1 MRIAVVGATGRIGAK
16 LTENLLAKGHSVKA
30 LSRGG
35 PALDALVAK
44 GAEPFLGSF
53 DTDEGELSTFFEDA
67 DAAFLMVK
75 TLWGAEDLH
84 GHYPAVALRFFDALR
99 DSPVKLTVSLT
110 AMGSELSGD
119 TGHFQ
124 GFHILDQILN
134 RLRDIKLV
142 HLQGGWFMQDLS
154 RWSDAIAQYHRI
166 GWTLEPHVKAPWAS
180 IEDIADFAAK
190 EFDTPTDQHRSVK
203 QLGIEY
209 TMTEIAAIIS
219 RALGREVDYRFV
231 DPSDREVETVFR
243 ERFGTLD
250 RWVYDKNTSAALN
263 DGRVKFLDDRP
274 TLPTAME
281 EFVKDTLTPLI
292 EKARTDG
299 VKPESFLRWS
309 SQKDGRSHP
318 AQDGTSAAR

>member
-1 MRIAVVGATGRIGAK
+1 MRIAVVGATGRIGTK

-44 GAEPFLGSF
+44 GAEPFVGSF
-53 DTDEGELSTFFEDA
+53 DTGDGELSKFFEDA

-75 TLWGAEDLH
+75 TLWTAEDFH

-99 DSPVKLTVSLT
+99 DSPVRFAVSLT
-110 AMGSELSGD
+110 GMGSELTGN

-142 HLQGGWFMQDLS
+142 HLQGGWFMDDLA
-154 RWSDAIAQYHRI
+154 RWADAIAQYDRI
-166 GWTLEPHVKAPWAS
+166 GFTLAPHVKAPWVS
-180 IEDIADFAAK
+180 IQDLAAFAAE
-190 EFDTPTDQHRSVK
+190 EFDTPPEEHRSVK
-203 QLGIEY
+203 QLGIDY
-209 TMTEIAAIIS
+209 SMPEIAAMIG

-231 DPSDREVETVFR
+231 DLTSHEVETVFR

-250 RWVYDKNTSAALN
+250 RWVYDKNTAAALN
-263 DGRVKFLDDRP
+263 DGRIKFRDDRP
-274 TLPTAME
+274 VLPTTME
-281 EFVKDTLTPLI
+281 DFVKDTLRPLI

-299 VKPESFLRWS
+299 VKPETFLTWS
-309 SQKDGRSHP
+309 SR
-318 AQDGTSAAR
+318 R

>member
-1 MRIAVVGATGRIGAK
+1 MRIAAVGATGRIGAK

-44 GAEPFLGSF
+44 GAEPFIGSF
-53 DTDEGELSTFFEDA
+53 DTGDGELSKFFEDA

-75 TLWGAEDLH
+75 TLWTAEDFH

-99 DSPVKLTVSLT
+99 DSPVRFAVSLT
-110 AMGSELSGD
+110 GMGSELSGN

-142 HLQGGWFMQDLS
+142 HLQGGWFMEDLS
-154 RWSDAIAQYHRI
+154 RWADAIAQYDRI
-166 GWTLEPHVKAPWAS
+166 GFTLAPHVKAPWVSVQDLA
-180 IEDIADFAAK
+180 AFAAK
-190 EFDTPTDQHRSVK
+190 EFDTPPEEHRSVK
-203 QLGIEY
+203 QLGIDY
-209 TMTEIAAIIS
+209 TMPEIAAMIG

-231 DPSDREVETVFR
+231 DPTSHAVETVFR

-250 RWVYDKNTSAALN
+250 RWVYDKNTAAALN
-263 DGRVKFLDDRP
+263 DGRIKFRDDRP
-274 TLPTAME
+274 VLPTTME
-281 EFVKDTLTPLI
+281 EFVKDTLRPLI

-299 VKPESFLRWS
+299 VKPETFLTWS
-309 SQKDGRSHP
+309 SR
-318 AQDGTSAAR
+318 R

>member
-53 DTDEGELSTFFEDA
+53 DTGDGELGRFFEDA
-67 DAAFLMVK
+67 DAAFLLVK
-75 TLWGAEDLH
+75 TLWAAEDFH
-84 GHYPAVALRFFDALR
+84 GHYPTVALRFFDTLR
-99 DSPVKLTVSLT
+99 DSPVKLAVSLT
-110 AMGSELSGD
+110 GMGSEVSGN

-134 RLRDIKLV
+134 RLRDINLV
-142 HLQGGWFMQDLS
+142 HLQGGWFMEDLS
-154 RWSDAIAQYHRI
+154 RWVDSIAQHNGI
-166 GWTLEPHVKAPWAS
+166 GWSLDPNVKAPWVA
-180 IEDIADFAAK
+180 IQDIADFAAK
-190 EFDTPTDQHRSVK
+190 EFDTPTDRHRSAK
-203 QLGIEY
+203 QLGIDY
-209 TMTEIAAIIS
+209 TMPEIAAIVG

-231 DPSDREVETVFR
+231 DTSNREVETVFR

-263 DGRVKFLDDRP
+263 DGRVKFRDDRP
-274 TLPTAME
+274 AMRTTME
-281 EFVKDTLTPLI
+281 EFVNDTLRPLI

-299 VKPESFLRWS
+299 VKPETFLTWS
-309 SQKDGRSHP
+309 SQG
-318 AQDGTSAAR
+318 

>member
-44 GAEPFLGSF
+44 GAEPFIGSF
-53 DTDEGELSTFFEDA
+53 DTGVGELNTFFKDA

-75 TLWGAEDLH
+75 TLWGAEDFH
-84 GHYPAVALRFFDALR
+84 GHYPTVALRFFDALR
-99 DSPVKLTVSLT
+99 DSPVKLAVSLT
-110 AMGSELSGD
+110 GMGSELSGN

-142 HLQGGWFMQDLS
+142 HLQGGWFMQDLT
-154 RWSDAIAQYHRI
+154 RWVDAVAQYHRI
-166 GWTLEPHVKAPWAS
+166 GWTLEPNVKTPWVA
-180 IEDIADFAAK
+180 IEDIVNFAAK

-203 QLGIEY
+203 QLGIDY
-209 TMTEIAAIIS
+209 TMTEIAAMIG
-219 RALGREVDYRFV
+219 RTLGRDVDYRFV
-231 DPSDREVETVFR
+231 DMSDHEVETVFR

-263 DGRVKFLDDRP
+263 DGRVKFRDDRP
-274 TLPTAME
+274 ALPTTME
-281 EFVKDTLTPLI
+281 EFVKDTLRPLI

-299 VKPESFLRWS
+299 VTPETFLTWS
-309 SQKDGRSHP
+309 SR
-318 AQDGTSAAR
+318 

>member
-1 MRIAVVGATGRIGAK
+1 MRIAVVGATGRIGTK

-35 PALDALVAK
+35 SALDALVAK
-44 GAEPFLGSF
+44 GAEPFIGSF
-53 DTDEGELSTFFEDA
+53 DTGDGELSKFFEDA

-75 TLWGAEDLH
+75 TLWTAEDFH

-99 DSPVKLTVSLT
+99 DSPVRFAVSLT
-110 AMGSELSGD
+110 GMGSELTGN

-142 HLQGGWFMQDLS
+142 HLQGGWFMDDLA
-154 RWSDAIAQYHRI
+154 RWAEAIAQYDRI
-166 GWTLEPHVKAPWAS
+166 GFTLAPHVKAPWVSVQDLA
-180 IEDIADFAAK
+180 AFAAK
-190 EFDTPTDQHRSVK
+190 EFDTPPEEHRSVK
-203 QLGIEY
+203 QLGIDY
-209 TMTEIAAIIS
+209 TMSEIAAIIG

-231 DPSDREVETVFR
+231 DPTSHEVETVFR

-250 RWVYDKNTSAALN
+250 RWVYDKNTAAALN
-263 DGRVKFLDDRP
+263 DGRVKFRDDRP
-274 TLPTAME
+274 VLPTTME
-281 EFVKDTLTPLI
+281 GFVKDTLGPLI

-299 VKPESFLRWS
+299 VRPETFLTWS
-309 SQKDGRSHP
+309 SR
-318 AQDGTSAAR
+318 R

>member
-1 MRIAVVGATGRIGAK
+1 MRIAVAGATGRIGAR

-53 DTDEGELSTFFEDA
+53 DTGHGELSRFFEDA

-75 TLWGAEDLH
+75 TLWAAEDFH

-99 DSPVKLTVSLT
+99 DSPVKFAVSLT
-110 AMGSELSGD
+110 AMGSELSGN

-142 HLQGGWFMQDLS
+142 HLQGGWFMEDLS
-154 RWSDAIAQYHRI
+154 RWADAIAQYDRI
-166 GWTLEPHVKAPWAS
+166 GFTLAPDVKAPWVS
-180 IEDIADFAAK
+180 TQDLADFAAK
-190 EFDTPTDQHRSVK
+190 EFDTPSDQHRTVK
-203 QLGIEY
+203 QLGIDY
-209 TMTEIAAIIS
+209 TMAEIAAIIG
-219 RALGREVDYRFV
+219 RALGREVAYRFV

-243 ERFGTLD
+243 ERFGSLD
-250 RWVYDKNTSAALN
+250 RWVYDKNTAAALN
-263 DGRVKFLDDRP
+263 DGRVKFRDDRP
-274 TLPTAME
+274 VLPTTME
-281 EFVKDTLTPLI
+281 AFVKDTLTPLI
-292 EKARTDG
+292 EKARTEG
-299 VKPESFLRWS
+299 PKPETFLTWS
-309 SQKDGRSHP
+309 SQR
-318 AQDGTSAAR
+318 

>member
-1 MRIAVVGATGRIGAK
+1 MRIAVVGATGRIGTK

-35 PALDALVAK
+35 SALDALVAK
-44 GAEPFLGSF
+44 GAEPFIGSF
-53 DTDEGELSTFFEDA
+53 DTGDGELSKFFEDA

-75 TLWGAEDLH
+75 TLWTAEDFH

-99 DSPVKLTVSLT
+99 DSPVRFAVSLT
-110 AMGSELSGD
+110 GMGSELTGN

-142 HLQGGWFMQDLS
+142 HLQGGWFMDDLA
-154 RWSDAIAQYHRI
+154 RWAEAIAQYDRI
-166 GWTLEPHVKAPWAS
+166 GFTLAPHVKAPWVSVQDLA
-180 IEDIADFAAK
+180 AFAAK
-190 EFDTPTDQHRSVK
+190 EFDTPPEEHRSVK
-203 QLGIEY
+203 QLGIDY
-209 TMTEIAAIIS
+209 TMSEIAAIIG

-231 DPSDREVETVFR
+231 DPTSHEVETVFR

-250 RWVYDKNTSAALN
+250 RWVYDKNTAAALN
-263 DGRVKFLDDRP
+263 DGRVKFRDDRP
-274 TLPTAME
+274 VLPTTME
-281 EFVKDTLTPLI
+281 EFVKDTLGPLI

-299 VKPESFLRWS
+299 VRPETFLTWS
-309 SQKDGRSHP
+309 SR
-318 AQDGTSAAR
+318 R

>member
-1 MRIAVVGATGRIGAK
+1 MRIAVVGATGRIGTK

-44 GAEPFLGSF
+44 GAEPFIGSF
-53 DTDEGELSTFFEDA
+53 DTGDGELSKFFEDA

-75 TLWGAEDLH
+75 TLWTAEDFH

-99 DSPVKLTVSLT
+99 DSPVRFAVSLT
-110 AMGSELSGD
+110 GMGSELSGN

-142 HLQGGWFMQDLS
+142 HLQGGWFMEDLS
-154 RWSDAIAQYHRI
+154 RWADAIAQYDRI
-166 GWTLEPHVKAPWAS
+166 GFTLAPHVKAPWVSVQDLA
-180 IEDIADFAAK
+180 AFAAE
-190 EFDTPTDQHRSVK
+190 EFDKPTDQHRSIK
-203 QLGIEY
+203 QLGIDY
-209 TMTEIAAIIS
+209 TMSEIAAMIG

-231 DPSDREVETVFR
+231 DPTTHEVETVFR
-243 ERFGTLD
+243 GRFGTLD
-250 RWVYDKNTSAALN
+250 RWVYDKNTAAALN
-263 DGRVKFLDDRP
+263 DGRVKFRDDRP
-274 TLPTAME
+274 VLPTTME
-281 EFVKDTLTPLI
+281 EFVKDTLKPLI

-299 VKPESFLRWS
+299 VNPETFLTWS
-309 SQKDGRSHP
+309 SR
-318 AQDGTSAAR
+318 R

>member
-35 PALDALVAK
+35 PGLDALVAK

-53 DTDEGELSTFFEDA
+53 DTGAGELGRFFEDA

-75 TLWGAEDLH
+75 TIWDGDLH

-99 DSPVKLTVSLT
+99 DSPVKLAVSLT
-110 AMGSELSGD
+110 GMGSELSGN

-134 RLRDIKLV
+134 RLRDINLV
-142 HLQGGWFMQDLS
+142 HLQGGWFMEDLS
-154 RWSDAIAQYHRI
+154 RWSDAIAQHDRI
-166 GWTLEPHVKAPWAS
+166 GWTLDPNIRAPWVA
-180 IEDIADFAAK
+180 IRDIADIAAK
-190 EFDTPTDQHRSVK
+190 EFDTPSDQRRSVK
-203 QLGIEY
+203 QLGIDY
-209 TMTEIAAIIS
+209 TMAEITEIIG

-231 DPSDREVETVFR
+231 DTSDREVETVFR

-250 RWVYDKNTSAALN
+250 RWVYDKNTAAALN
-263 DGRVKFLDDRP
+263 DGRVKFRDDRP
-274 TLPTAME
+274 ALSTTME
-281 EFVKDTLTPLI
+281 EFIQKTLRPLI
-292 EKARTDG
+292 ENARKDG
-299 VKPESFLRWS
+299 VKPETFLTWC
-309 SQKDGRSHP
+309 SQR
-318 AQDGTSAAR
+318 

>member
-1 MRIAVVGATGRIGAK
+1 MRIAVVGATGRIGTK

-44 GAEPFLGSF
+44 GAEPFIGSF
-53 DTDEGELSTFFEDA
+53 DTGDGQLSRFFEDA

-75 TLWGAEDLH
+75 TLWTAEDFH

-99 DSPVKLTVSLT
+99 DSPVRFAVSLT
-110 AMGSELSGD
+110 GMGSELTGN

-142 HLQGGWFMQDLS
+142 HLQGGWFMDDLA
-154 RWSDAIAQYHRI
+154 RWADAIAQHDRI
-166 GWTLEPHVKAPWAS
+166 GFTLGPNVKAPWVS
-180 IEDIADFAAK
+180 IQDLAAFATK
-190 EFDTPTDQHRSVK
+190 EFDTPPEEHRSVK
-203 QLGIEY
+203 QLGIDY
-209 TMTEIAAIIS
+209 TMSEIAAMIG

-231 DPSDREVETVFR
+231 DPTSHAVETVFR

-250 RWVYDKNTSAALN
+250 RWVYDKNTAAALN
-263 DGRVKFLDDRP
+263 DGRIKFRDDRLV
-274 TLPTAME
+274 LPTTME
-281 EFVKDTLTPLI
+281 EFVKDTLKPLI

-299 VKPESFLRWS
+299 VRPETFLTWS
-309 SQKDGRSHP
+309 SR
-318 AQDGTSAAR
+318 R

>member
-1 MRIAVVGATGRIGAK
+1 MRIAVVGATGRIGTK
-16 LTENLLAKGHSVKA
+16 MTENLLAKGHSVKA

-44 GAEPFLGSF
+44 GAEPFIGSF
-53 DTDEGELSTFFEDA
+53 DTGDGELSKFFEDA

-75 TLWGAEDLH
+75 TLWTAEDFH

-99 DSPVKLTVSLT
+99 DSPVRFAVSLT
-110 AMGSELSGD
+110 GMGSELSGN

-142 HLQGGWFMQDLS
+142 HLQGGWFMDDLA
-154 RWSDAIAQYHRI
+154 RWADAIAQHDRI
-166 GWTLEPHVKAPWAS
+166 GFTLGPNVKAPWVS
-180 IEDIADFAAK
+180 IQDLAAFATK
-190 EFDTPTDQHRSVK
+190 EFDTPPEEHRSVK
-203 QLGIEY
+203 QLGIDY
-209 TMTEIAAIIS
+209 TMSEIAAMIG

-231 DPSDREVETVFR
+231 DPTSHAVETVFR

-250 RWVYDKNTSAALN
+250 RWVYDKNTAAALN
-263 DGRVKFLDDRP
+263 DGRIKFRDDRP
-274 TLPTAME
+274 VLPTTME
-281 EFVKDTLTPLI
+281 DFVKDTLKPLI

-299 VKPESFLRWS
+299 VRPETFLTWS
-309 SQKDGRSHP
+309 SR
-318 AQDGTSAAR
+318 R

>member
-53 DTDEGELSTFFEDA
+53 DTGAGELNTFFEDV

-75 TLWGAEDLH
+75 TIWGSEDFH
-84 GHYPAVALRFFDALR
+84 GHYPTVALRFFDALR
-99 DSPVKLTVSLT
+99 DSPVKLAVSLT
-110 AMGSELSGD
+110 GMGSEVSGN

-154 RWSDAIAQYHRI
+154 GWIDSIAQHDRI
-166 GWTLEPHVKAPWAS
+166 GWSLDPNVKTPWVA
-180 IEDIADFAAK
+180 IQDIADLAAK
-190 EFDTPTDQHRSVK
+190 EFDTPTDQHRSEK
-203 QLGIEY
+203 QLGIDY

-219 RALGREVDYRFV
+219 RALGRKVGYRFI
-231 DPSDREVETVFR
+231 DRSDREVETVFR
-243 ERFGTLD
+243 ERFGTLG
-250 RWVYDKNTSAALN
+250 RWVYDNDTLAALN
-263 DGRVKFLDDRP
+263 DGRVKFHEDRP
-274 TLPTAME
+274 ALRTTME
-281 EFVKDTLTPLI
+281 EFVKDTLRPLI

-299 VKPESFLRWS
+299 VKPETFLTWS
-309 SQKDGRSHP
+309 SHS
-318 AQDGTSAAR
+318 